1 MQLDV
6 YDTYNRFLRVANSD
20 AHQQRKADTLERYN
34 EIVAARTQHLNH
46 AEGES
51 LTIED
56 KQDIWCQVKGEE
68 RVAHNFSLNTRSKTG
83 DISDYL
89 EARRPFGANQ

>member
-1 MQLDV
+1 MQLDI

-20 AHQQRKADTLERYN
+20 AHQQRKADTNARYN
-34 EIVAARTQHLNH
+34 EIIEERTKYLNH
-46 AEGES
+46 GEGES
-51 LTIED
+51 LTTDD

-83 DISDYL
+83 DITDYL

>member
-68 RVAHNFSLNTRSKTG
+68 RAAHNFSLNTRSKTG

-89 EARRPFGANQ
+89 EARRPFGAAQ